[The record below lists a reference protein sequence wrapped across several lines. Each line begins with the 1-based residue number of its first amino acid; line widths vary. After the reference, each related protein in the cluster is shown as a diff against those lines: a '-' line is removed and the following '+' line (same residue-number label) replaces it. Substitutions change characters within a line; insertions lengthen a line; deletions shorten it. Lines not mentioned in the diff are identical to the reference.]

1 MRWIS
6 PHVAGGN
13 LFGSPPQLAVGLPP
27 ECGGSTLAALLGS
40 GWRASDSP
48 DDLISPDHDG

>member
-27 ECGGSTLAALLGS
+27 EFGGSALAALPGS
-40 GWRASDSP
+40 GWRASDSQ